1 MKKLIYKYPVVSSVV
16 IVSLFL
22 ILSRLMGELWVFGNG
37 AAALL
42 AYEALHILLP
52 FAFVLLFGDKRV
64 YKKGNI
70 METLTA
76 GGYMAISQILLFSM
90 MFFFAFTDVETKWVE
105 PVWIIYGIVMLFG
118 IGFREESIFRGIVAE
133 NIAKKYAKSRKG
145 MIFTAAVSGIIFG
158 LIHMTNVFAGG
169 DIASVTIQS
178 VVAVGVGFYL
188 TAVYLRGGSLWALI
202 IMHTIADAASL
213 FLPTFT
219 ENNGTAMDAI
229 NNITI
234 MNLSPF
240 FIMTSIGLYLLR
252 KEKCEEILAENK
264 TTE

>member
-1 MKKLIYKYPVVSSVV
+1 MKKLIYKYPVLSSVV

-22 ILSRLMGELWVFGNG
+22 ILSRLMGELWIFGNG
-37 AAALL
+37 AASLL
-42 AYEALHILLP
+42 AYEVLNILLP
-52 FAFVLLFGDKRV
+52 LLFVLLFGDKGV
-64 YKKGNI
+64 YTKGSMKN
-70 METLTA
+70 TLKA
-76 GGYMAISQILLFSM
+76 GGYMAISQALLFLM
-90 MFFFAFTDVETKWVE
+90 MALTTFYDAETRWVK

-133 NIAKKYAKSRKG
+133 NIAKKYAGSRKG
-145 MIFTAAVSGIIFG
+145 IIFTAAASGIIFG
-158 LIHMTNVFAGG
+158 LIHMTNIFAGG
-169 DIASVTIQS
+169 DMLSVTIQS
-178 VVAVGVGFYL
+178 VVAVGVGFYF

-202 IMHTIADAASL
+202 LMHSLADAASL

-240 FIMTSIGLYLLR
+240 FITTAIGLYLLR
-252 KEKCEEILAENK
+252 KEKCEEISAKFK